1 MVKHVSW
8 WIGEE
13 KLIGPEYD
21 GPDADP
27 YKIQLRAVKRACVAG
42 LMEQMVQTY
51 ANEEDCFCSG
61 RPSVCDCFTRVNNHV
76 PKRVSRLHLM
86 AARLFYGSTTS
97 NWLNKKCA
105 LRMRETRILWENTGD
120 IVICRNAALLKQKT
134 EDWGKIADEGLIHLG
149 NLLQFDVVRTESEAQ
164 TNLFD
169 DSDEESPVAHFGN
182 LGINRAQNQT
192 QQPGTSAYNVNDAS
206 IESEIQKFLMQQSNH
221 FASCKCLLRS
231 EAHILN
237 DSNNSIFL

>member
-13 KLIGPEYD
+13 KLVGSDYD

-27 YKIQLRAVKRACVAG
+27 YKIQLRAIKRACVAG
-42 LMEQMVQTY
+42 LMEQMVQKY
-51 ANEEDCFCSG
+51 ANEDDCFCPG
-61 RPSVCDCFTRVNNHV
+61 RPSVCACFTQVNHHV

-97 NWLNKKCA
+97 NWMNKKYA

-120 IVICRNAALLKQKT
+120 IVICRNAALLKQET
-134 EDWGKIADEGLIHLG
+134 EDWGKIADEGLTHLG

-164 TNLFD
+164 TDLFD
-169 DSDEESPVAHFGN
+169 DSDEESPVASFGN
-182 LGINRAQNQT
+182 LDLTRAQNQT
-192 QQPGTSAYNVNDAS
+192 QQPSTSAYNVNDAS
-206 IESEIQKFLMQQSNH
+206 IDSEIQKFLMQKSNH
-221 FASCKCLLRS
+221 FASCKCILRF
-231 EAHILN
+231 EAHFYN
-237 DSNNSIFL
+237 TQSYSI